1 MHKLCV
7 DLSQLGP
14 AQTDR
19 AIDALLSYLQNEPA
33 EIRLEIARHP
43 GRLIRIPPDTLLP
56 TDRILYVCAS
66 GHYCLFTMQAG
77 VRKVRFRFDDVRR
90 LLPQE
95 EFLDCNRGVLLHMPE
110 ISCRE
115 GNGFRMKDGT
125 LFPIRSRHK
134 KEIIQQYE
142 HYLLLHA

>member
-33 EIRLEIARHP
+33 EIRLEIAGHT
-43 GRLIRIPPDTLLP
+43 GRLIRLSPDILLAA
-56 TDRILYVCAS
+56 DRILYVCAS
-66 GHYCLFTMQAG
+66 GHYCLFTMQTG
-77 VRKVRFRFDDVRR
+77 GRKIRMRFADVRR

-95 EFLDCNRGVLLHMPE
+95 EFLDCNRGVLLHMPA
-110 ISCRE
+110 IRCRE
-115 GNGFRMKDGT
+115 GNSFRMKDGA